1 MHVVLCST
9 ELLLDVRCLIAE
21 HVYPDNRS
29 LGLPFMEQVAAWVG
43 GWGVGQIIFGSFL
56 VLHWSAMSI
65 VFSQSGIGKF
75 AMWQ

>member
-29 LGLPFMEQVAAWVG
+29 LGLPFMEQVAAREVG
-43 GWGVGQIIFGSFL
+43 ESDKLYL
-56 VLHWSAMSI
+56 VASWCCIDLLCP
-65 VFSQSGIGKF
+65 
-75 AMWQ
+75 

>member
-29 LGLPFMEQVAAWVG
+29 LGLPFMEQVAAWEVG
-43 GWGVGQIIFGSFL
+43 ESDKLYLVAF